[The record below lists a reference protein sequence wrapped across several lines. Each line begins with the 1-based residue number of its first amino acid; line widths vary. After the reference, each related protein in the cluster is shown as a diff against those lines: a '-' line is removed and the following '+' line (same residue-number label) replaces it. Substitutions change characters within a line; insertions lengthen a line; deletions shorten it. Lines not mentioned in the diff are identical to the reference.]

1 MDEVGVTHGGGED
14 DLVAAHEFLDGGFF
28 DGGIRVDGED
38 DAEVGVGLGEG
49 AQGAQMGAH
58 GVAEV
63 FAAMGGEENHFA
75 TTDLV
80 AERVDFGSGLG
91 GGEGLEESV
100 DDGVTGDVDGVI

>member
-1 MDEVGVTHGGGED
+1 
-14 DLVAAHEFLDGGFF
+14 
-28 DGGIRVDGED
+28 
-38 DAEVGVGLGEG
+38 
-49 AQGAQMGAH
+49 
-58 GVAEV
+58 
-63 FAAMGGEENHFA
+63 MGGEEDHFA